1 MQLNNQRSLFRQWM
15 EERDLQEFA
24 LVVTVRVGRY
34 AVHHFTDCME
44 INRNEAEPTST
55 QLSAFHFCAAFVR
68 LTIINKS
75 FVVFLHFVLNDPKF
89 SVHYTRLLLHA
100 FMSCLEFLCFMIYVK
115 DANMSEGMAKMKVIW
130 SWIERIWSNQMCVKD
145 IKFSRQS

>member
-1 MQLNNQRSLFRQWM
+1 M
-15 EERDLQEFA
+15 QEFA

-75 FVVFLHFVLNDPKF
+75 FVVFFTF
-89 SVHYTRLLLHA
+89 
-100 FMSCLEFLCFMIYVK
+100 
-115 DANMSEGMAKMKVIW
+115 
-130 SWIERIWSNQMCVKD
+130 CVKRPQVLGSLYSALAACVHELFGIFMLYD
-145 IKFSRQS
+145 LCERCKYERGDGEDESDLILNRADMI